1 MKPGLAALVA
11 LLLGATAGA
20 EAHAAPGQDTVT
32 VTGGSGRLSV
42 SIEATSGPDGE
53 GARGT
58 VRFGALGVDTT
69 ISFDGSVTCLAVS
82 GTTAVVA
89 ARDTSGRY
97 RTRHAVLVLDDLG
110 PPDTGFVLDRL
121 RAFTSVAE
129 PPDCRLPPPPQ
140 DQLIDWPLRTI
151 TVHDA
156 VAPPTRKH
164 HCHDDGWRPH
174 GLFADREECEG
185 FVAAASVVDPRG

>member
-53 GARGT
+53 GPRGT
-58 VRFGALGVDTT
+58 VRFAALGLNI
-69 ISFDGSVTCLAVS
+69 ISFDGPVTCLAVT
-82 GTTAVVA
+82 GTTAVIA
-89 ARDTSGRY
+89 ARDTSGGY
-97 RTRHAVLVLDDLG
+97 PTRHAVLVLDDLRA
-110 PPDTGFVLDRL
+110 PDTGLVFDRF
-121 RAFTSVAE
+121 RAFTSIAE
-129 PPDCRLPPPPQ
+129 PPDCRLPPPAQ
-140 DQLIDWPLRTI
+140 DELMDWPLGTI

-164 HCHDDGWRPH
+164 HCHDDGWRRH
-174 GLFADREECEG
+174 GLFADRGECDD
-185 FVAAASVVDPRG
+185 FVAATSVIDPKG